1 MLNTLLHEN
10 LGIIDQLVGRLI
22 NQSLFL
28 KKALQ
33 AIEFNETQFFNLTL
47 MLKSLRFLTSHELR
61 TILKYPYTL
70 LREYIIGKLLS

>member
-1 MLNTLLHEN
+1 MLRTLGFLELRIMLNTLLHEN

-47 MLKSLRFLTSHELR
+47 MLKSLRFLTSL
-61 TILKYPYTL
+61 
-70 LREYIIGKLLS
+70 